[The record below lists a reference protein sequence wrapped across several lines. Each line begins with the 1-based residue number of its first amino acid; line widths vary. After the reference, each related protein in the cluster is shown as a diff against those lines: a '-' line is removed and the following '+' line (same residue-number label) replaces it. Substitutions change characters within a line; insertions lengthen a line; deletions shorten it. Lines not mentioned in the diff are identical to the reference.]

1 MSVSITLQQDNTTYN
16 DEDNQPVYK
25 SANEVIASE
34 GIPLA
39 LFVFA
44 VSDDS
49 FSHVAATRDIEA
61 YPNNRNDAVNDGLDY
76 YRQAMVTREF
86 DNITDAQAFALHVRS
101 RLQFLSNDYPAVK
114 DSFEGSETYTYVT
127 SGN

>member
-1 MSVSITLQQDNTTYN
+1 MSVSITLEQTNSSYN

-25 SANEVIASE
+25 SENEVIASE

-44 VSDDS
+44 TDDES
-49 FSHVAATRDIEA
+49 FSHVASTHDLETYPASRTEA
-61 YPNNRNDAVNDGLDY
+61 INGSLDY
-76 YRQAMVTREF
+76 YRLAQVTREF
-86 DNITDAQAFALHVRS
+86 DNITDAQEFALHVRS

-114 DSFEGSETYTYVT
+114 DAFAGTATYTYVT
-127 SGN
+127 SG

>member
-1 MSVSITLQQDNTTYN
+1 MSVSITLQQVNSTYN

-25 SANEVIASE
+25 SENEISASE

-49 FSHVAATRDIEA
+49 YSHVASTHDLET
-61 YPNNRNDAVNDGLDY
+61 YPTSRAEAVNESVDY
-76 YRQAMVTREF
+76 YRLSQVTREF
-86 DNITDAQAFALHVRS
+86 DSIADAQAFALHVRS

-114 DSFEGSETYTYVT
+114 DAFEGSET
-127 SGN
+127 

>member
-1 MSVSITLQQDNTTYN
+1 MSVSITLQQVNSTYN

-25 SANEVIASE
+25 SANEVTGTE

-49 FSHVAATRDIEA
+49 FSHVASTHDLEA
-61 YPNNRNDAVNDGLDY
+61 YPASAVEAVNDGVDF
-76 YRQAMVTREF
+76 YRLSQVTREF
-86 DNITDAQAFALHVRS
+86 DNIADAQAFALHVRS
-101 RLQFLSNDYPAVK
+101 RLQFLSNDYPATK
-114 DSFEGSETYTYVT
+114 DAFVGTAVYTYVT
-127 SGN
+127 SG